1 MQSRVEMNDEYIA
14 LDCALLACRETGI
27 EARLRKIKRS
37 QNGKGVNTK
46 MELNIQAPKP
56 NGNSNGHMPLTR
68 KSRPVK
74 ADYVHSTH
82 ISIFDPN
89 KYMLKLPK
97 TKKIVGDNGMVRW
110 EKTETD
116 YLPVAARIAWFR
128 KDHPYWSIMTK
139 VEKWGDK
146 AVVMKATIKDM
157 LGTVIATARK
167 KETEIGFPDY
177 IEKAETGAIG
187 RALAMCGYGTLQA
200 PEFDEQDRLA
210 DAPVEKQNAN

>member
-1 MQSRVEMNDEYIA
+1 
-14 LDCALLACRETGI
+14 
-27 EARLRKIKRS
+27 
-37 QNGKGVNTK
+37 
-46 MELNIQAPKP
+46 MELNIQMPKP
-56 NGNSNGHMPLTR
+56 NGHRNGHMLLTK

-74 ADYVHSTH
+74 TDSIKHSH

-97 TKKIVGDNGMVRW
+97 TKKVSLPNGQVRF

-128 KDHPYWSIMTK
+128 REHPLWSIITK

-210 DAPVEKQNAN
+210 DAPVEKTKTMN

>member
-1 MQSRVEMNDEYIA
+1 
-14 LDCALLACRETGI
+14 
-27 EARLRKIKRS
+27 
-37 QNGKGVNTK
+37 
-46 MELNIQAPKP
+46 MELNIQTPKT
-56 NGNSNGHMPLTR
+56 NGKSNGHMLITK

-74 ADYVHSTH
+74 TDSHTNGH

-97 TKKIVGDNGMVRW
+97 TKKIVGNNGMVKW

-128 KDHPYWSIMTK
+128 REHPLWSIITD
-139 VEKWGDK
+139 VELQADK

-210 DAPVEKQNAN
+210 DAPVEKKNAN

>member
-1 MQSRVEMNDEYIA
+1 MEVNI
-14 LDCALLACRETGI
+14 ET
-27 EARLRKIKRS
+27 
-37 QNGKGVNTK
+37 
-46 MELNIQAPKP
+46 PKT
-56 NGNSNGHMPLTR
+56 NGNSNGHLLLNK
-68 KSRPVK
+68 KSRSIK
-74 ADYVHSTH
+74 TDSINNTH

-97 TKKIVGDNGMVRW
+97 TKKIVGGNGQVRW

-128 KDHPYWSIMTK
+128 KDHPYWSIVTR

-146 AVVMKATIKDM
+146 AVVMKAIIKDM
-157 LGTVIATARK
+157 QRSVIATARK

-210 DAPVEKQNAN
+210 DAPVAKNAN

>member
-1 MQSRVEMNDEYIA
+1 
-14 LDCALLACRETGI
+14 
-27 EARLRKIKRS
+27 
-37 QNGKGVNTK
+37 
-46 MELNIQAPKP
+46 MEQVIQTPKT
-56 NGNSNGHMPLTR
+56 NGNGNGHFVKTK
-68 KSRPVK
+68 KSRLVK
-74 ADYVHSTH
+74 ADSLREVNH
-82 ISIFDPN
+82 SIFDPM

-97 TKKIVGDNGMVRW
+97 TKKVSLPNGQVRF

-128 KDHPYWSIMTK
+128 RDHPLWSIITE
-139 VEKWGDK
+139 VEHLANK
-146 AVVMKATIKDM
+146 AVVMKATIKDV

-210 DAPVEKQNAN
+210 DAPVEKNAN

>member
-1 MQSRVEMNDEYIA
+1 MERNI
-14 LDCALLACRETGI
+14 ETP
-27 EARLRKIKRS
+27 KT
-37 QNGKGVNTK
+37 NGKVSDQVLINK
-46 MELNIQAPKP
+46 
-56 NGNSNGHMPLTR
+56 
-68 KSRPVK
+68 KSRSEK
-74 ADYVHSTH
+74 TDSDTTRH

-97 TKKIVGDNGMVRW
+97 QKKVTLPNGQVRW
-110 EKTETD
+110 EKTEAD

-128 KDHPYWSIMTK
+128 KDNPYWSIITE
-139 VEKWGDK
+139 VEQLGNK

-200 PEFDEQDRLA
+200 PEFDEQERLA
-210 DAPVEKQNAN
+210 DAPVGKKAN